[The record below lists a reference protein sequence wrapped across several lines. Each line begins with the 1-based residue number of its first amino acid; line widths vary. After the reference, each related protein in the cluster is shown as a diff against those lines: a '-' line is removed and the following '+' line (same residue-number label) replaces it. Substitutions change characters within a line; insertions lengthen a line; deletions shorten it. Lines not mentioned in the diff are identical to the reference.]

1 MQRTKVAIG
10 NEDAHLGIRGQANLG
25 GNWYLP
31 YHLDIGAGQS
41 DLTWQAAGGVGYRL
55 NWGDVNLVYRHM
67 KWDFSSGTSIDDMS
81 FSGPLLAAK
90 FRF

>member
-1 MQRTKVAIG
+1 M
-10 NEDAHLGIRGQANLG
+10 
-25 GNWYLP
+25 
-31 YHLDIGAGQS
+31 
-41 DLTWQAAGGVGYRL
+41 GYRL